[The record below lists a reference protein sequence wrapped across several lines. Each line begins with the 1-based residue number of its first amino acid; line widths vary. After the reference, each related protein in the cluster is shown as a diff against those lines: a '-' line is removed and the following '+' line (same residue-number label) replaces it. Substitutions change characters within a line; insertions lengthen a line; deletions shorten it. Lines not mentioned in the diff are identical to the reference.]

1 MKKDITNRKDIMKK
15 SSFHL
20 TEQNQ
25 KIESRIVVALERIS
39 EAFRVLLWNESKEN
53 SLSPIQIQILIFI
66 YFHSTEKC
74 KVGYLADEFNMTK
87 ATISDSVKVLLSKEL
102 VTKETDPID
111 TRSFSLS
118 LTNKGKKIAKKA
130 SLFASSIEQPIEKLT
145 QEQKTIMLNGL
156 LKLIYDL
163 NKSGIITIQRMC
175 FTCSNYQL
183 EKGVHYCKLLKS
195 QLAENELRVDCPEH
209 ELQI

>member
-1 MKKDITNRKDIMKK
+1 MKK

-66 YFHSTEKC
+66 YFHSLEKC

-87 ATISDSVKVLLSKEL
+87 ATISDSVKILLSKEL

-118 LTNKGKKIAKKA
+118 LTYEGKKIAKKA

-183 EKGVHYCKLLKS
+183 EKGVHYCKLLKC
-195 QLAENELRVDCPEH
+195 QLAENELRIDCAEH
-209 ELQI
+209 ELQL

>member
-1 MKKDITNRKDIMKK
+1 MI
-15 SSFHL
+15 SF
-20 TEQNQ
+20 
-25 KIESRIVVALERIS
+25 
-39 EAFRVLLWNESKEN
+39 
-53 SLSPIQIQILIFI
+53 
-66 YFHSTEKC
+66 
-74 KVGYLADEFNMTK
+74 M
-87 ATISDSVKVLLSKEL
+87 
-102 VTKETDPID
+102 
-111 TRSFSLS
+111 
-118 LTNKGKKIAKKA
+118 KA

-145 QEQKTIMLNGL
+145 SEQKTIMLNGL

-195 QLAENELRVDCPEH
+195 QLAENELRIDCQEH

>member
-1 MKKDITNRKDIMKK
+1 MKH

-20 TEQNQ
+20 KEQNQ

-66 YFHSTEKC
+66 YFHSPEKC

-102 VTKETDPID
+102 VTKETDPND
-111 TRSFSLS
+111 TRSFTLS
-118 LTNKGKKIAKKA
+118 LTNEGKKIAKKA

-183 EKGVHYCKLLKS
+183 DNGIHYCKLLKS
-195 QLAENELRVDCPEH
+195 KLAENELRVDCPEH
-209 ELQI
+209 ELQL

>member
-1 MKKDITNRKDIMKK
+1 MKKVITNRMDIMKK

-66 YFHSTEKC
+66 YFHSLEKC

-87 ATISDSVKVLLSKEL
+87 ATISDSVKILLSKEL

-118 LTNKGKKIAKKA
+118 LTYEGKKIAKKA

-183 EKGVHYCKLLKS
+183 EKGVHYCKLLKC
-195 QLAENELRVDCPEH
+195 QLAENELRIDCAEH
-209 ELQI
+209 ELQL

>member
-1 MKKDITNRKDIMKK
+1 MKY
-15 SSFHL
+15 SSFNL
-20 TEQNQ
+20 DEQNQ

-66 YFHSTEKC
+66 QFHAQEKC

-87 ATISDSVKVLLSKEL
+87 ATISDSVRVLLAKEL
-102 VTKETDPID
+102 LTKETDPLD
-111 TRSFSLS
+111 TRSSTLS
-118 LTNKGKKIAKKA
+118 LTDEEKNIAKKA
-130 SLFASSIEQPIEKLT
+130 SFFTSSIEQPIEKLT

-175 FTCSNYQL
+175 FTCSFYNA
-183 EKGVHYCKLLKS
+183 KNGTHYCNLLKTK
-195 QLAENELRVDCPEH
+195 LAESEIRVDCPEH
-209 ELQI
+209 EIIT

>member
-1 MKKDITNRKDIMKK
+1 MKH
-15 SSFHL
+15 SSFNL
-20 TEQNQ
+20 NAQNQ

-39 EAFRVLLWNESKEN
+39 EAFRVLLWQESKEN

-66 YFHSTEKC
+66 HFHALEKC

-87 ATISDSVKVLLSKEL
+87 ATISDSVRVLLAKEL
-102 VTKETDPID
+102 VAKETDPID
-111 TRSFSLS
+111 TRSYSLS
-118 LTNKGKKIAKKA
+118 LTDEGKKVAKKA

-156 LKLIYDL
+156 LKLIFDL

-175 FTCSNYQL
+175 FTCSYYNT
-183 EKGVHYCKLLKS
+183 ENGIHYCNLLKTKLS
-195 QLAENELRVDCPEH
+195 ESEIRVDCPEH
-209 ELQI
+209 EVLTS

>member
-1 MKKDITNRKDIMKK
+1 MKH

-66 YFHSTEKC
+66 YFHSPEKC

-102 VTKETDPID
+102 VTKETDPND
-111 TRSFSLS
+111 TKVLRYHY
-118 LTNKGKKIAKKA
+118 KRRKK
-130 SLFASSIEQPIEKLT
+130 
-145 QEQKTIMLNGL
+145 
-156 LKLIYDL
+156 
-163 NKSGIITIQRMC
+163 
-175 FTCSNYQL
+175 
-183 EKGVHYCKLLKS
+183 
-195 QLAENELRVDCPEH
+195 
-209 ELQI
+209 

>member
-1 MKKDITNRKDIMKK
+1 MKH
-15 SSFHL
+15 SSFNL
-20 TEQNQ
+20 NEQNQ

-66 YFHSTEKC
+66 YFHSLEKC

-87 ATISDSVKVLLSKEL
+87 ATISDSVKILLSKEL

-118 LTNKGKKIAKKA
+118 LTKKKKKTAKKA

-145 QEQKTIMLNGL
+145 SEQKTIMLNGL

-195 QLAENELRVDCPEH
+195 QLAENELRIDCQEH

>member
-1 MKKDITNRKDIMKK
+1 MKH
-15 SSFHL
+15 SSFNL
-20 TEQNQ
+20 NEQNQ

-66 YFHSTEKC
+66 QFHAQEKC

-87 ATISDSVKVLLSKEL
+87 ATISDSVRVLLSKEL

-111 TRSFSLS
+111 TRSYSLS
-118 LTNKGKKIAKKA
+118 LTDEGKNIAKKA
-130 SLFASSIEQPIEKLT
+130 SFFASSIEQPIEKLT

-175 FTCSNYQL
+175 FTCSFYNA
-183 EKGVHYCKLLKS
+183 ENGIHYCNLLKTKLTES
-195 QLAENELRVDCPEH
+195 EIRVDCPEH
-209 ELQI
+209 EIIT

>member
-1 MKKDITNRKDIMKK
+1 MK
-15 SSFHL
+15 SSFDPV
-20 TEQNQ
+20 EQSN
-25 KIESRIVVALERIS
+25 KVEKKIVVALERIS

-53 SLSPIQIQILIFI
+53 LLSPIQIQILIFI
-66 YFHSTEKC
+66 YFHSPEKC

-87 ATISDSVKVLLSKEL
+87 ATISDSVKVLLAKEL

-118 LTNKGKKIAKKA
+118 LTAKGKKIAQKA
-130 SLFASSIEQPIEKLT
+130 SIFTSSLEKPIQSLSEK
-145 QEQKTIMLNGL
+145 EKAIILNGL

-175 FTCSNYQL
+175 FTCSNYRY
-183 EKGVHYCKLLKS
+183 KNNTHYCNLLQK
-195 QLAENELRVDCPEH
+195 QLAENELRIDCPEH
-209 ELQI
+209 ELQV